1 MPSLFDDKTLR
12 KLDRLALVATQVRAG
27 QLKGDR
33 RSTKRGTS
41 IEFADYRDYTRGDDL
56 RRVDWNVYARLERPF
71 IKLLEEEEDLAVHL
85 LLDAS
90 RSMDYGAVDRASP
103 SDERHKF
110 HYARRLAA
118 ALGYIALAAGDRLTV
133 TTLLVTN
140 GQGSRGSVARASPS
154 VARASP
160 SAGEQGGK
168 QSQRDASRYG
178 PARGR
183 GHTLRLLRFLEDLQP
198 GGATDLDATIRAYA
212 LAAKRP
218 GLAFVIS
225 DLFSPSGYRDGLA
238 QLQARGYEVTLLHL
252 LSPDEIDP
260 PLAGDLRLI
269 DAETGD
275 PQEVTLD
282 GGLRDLYRKRVAAW
296 RDEIEAYCLKRRVN
310 YIPVTTDTAWDEL
323 VLYHLRRRGLIK

>member
-1 MPSLFDDKTLR
+1 MTALFDEKTLR
-12 KLDRLALVATQVRAG
+12 KLDRLALVASQIRAG
-27 QLKGDR
+27 AMKGDR

-56 RRVDWNVYARLERPF
+56 RRVDWNVYARLERPV

-90 RSMDYGAVDRASP
+90 RSMDYGP
-103 SDERHKF
+103 DEHHKF
-110 HYARRLAA
+110 RYAQRLAA

-133 TTLLVTN
+133 TTLFAVN
-140 GQGSRGSVARASPS
+140 GQGGAG
-154 VARASP
+154 
-160 SAGEQGGK
+160 AGEQG
-168 QSQRDASRYG
+168 SRQYG

-183 GHTLRLLRFLEDLQP
+183 HHTLRLLHFLEELKTS
-198 GGATDLDATIRAYA
+198 GVTELDSSIRTYA

-225 DLFSPSGYRDGLA
+225 DLFSPSGYRDGLN
-238 QLQARGYEVTLLHL
+238 QLQGRGYEVTLLHL
-252 LSPDEIDP
+252 LAPDELDP

-275 PQEVTLD
+275 PQDITLD
-282 GGLRDLYRKRVAAW
+282 GGLRDLYRKRVESW
-296 RDEIEAYCLKRRVN
+296 RDEIEAYCVKRRVN
-310 YIPVTTDTAWDEL
+310 YIPVTTDTKWDEL
-323 VLYHLRRRGLIK
+323 VLYHLRRRGLVK